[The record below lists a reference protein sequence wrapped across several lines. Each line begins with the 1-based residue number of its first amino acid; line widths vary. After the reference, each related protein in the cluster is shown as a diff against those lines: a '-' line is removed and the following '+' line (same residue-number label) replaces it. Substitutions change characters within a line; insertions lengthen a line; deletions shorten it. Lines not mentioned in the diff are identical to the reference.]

1 MTLDLVFV
9 PLLGGYIFFSRFRGT
24 RYRASGF
31 PAQRILFPSAA
42 FGLCFLVAAQATLLA
57 VAWFESNPA
66 AGIRHAVGFAL
77 PAASLCVIASILW
90 GAWGSLIA
98 EAAPGPESEVPEVT
112 SGDSRIAVPAM
123 FESIESRALIQGVV
137 GVIGCVWI
145 VMATAA
151 ASDLDVKSW
160 ARNVFS
166 YFAVMILV
174 ATLAAH
180 SLARFTLWRSSA
192 MLFRICAV
200 QLLVAAAMA
209 AVAAY
214 PGAASKAWIDF
225 SPVQDSGVPALALL
239 YAIAAW
245 ACGNLVLHPLAAA
258 AFHFTTD
265 RMTHLQ
271 SLFFE
276 SLFGNAL
283 IQLNLDDNKVY
294 IGWVRSRPAEVEAA
308 DQFILFLPLK
318 SGFRE
323 KDSRAL
329 VLDTDYGHVLTQLKD
344 ETGSAEELNDRLES
358 YYKVIRIETI
368 RYAGVFDE
376 NDYVRFSLGAK
387 GATVA
392 GEGTVLSS
400 ASA

>member
-57 VAWFESNPA
+57 AEWFESNP
-66 AGIRHAVGFAL
+66 GTGMRHVVGFAL

-90 GAWGSLIA
+90 GAWGSLIVD
-98 EAAPGPESEVPEVT
+98 AAAGPESGAT
-112 SGDSRIAVPAM
+112 AATAGASRVAVPAV
-123 FESIESRALIQGVV
+123 FEGVESRVLVQGVV
-137 GVIGCVWI
+137 GVIGCAWI
-145 VMATAA
+145 VIATAA

-160 ARNVFS
+160 VRNVLS

-174 ATLAAH
+174 AALAAH

-192 MLFRICAV
+192 MLFRICFV
-200 QLLVAAAMA
+200 QLLIAAAMA

-214 PGAASKAWIDF
+214 PATASKAWIDF
-225 SPVQDSGVPALALL
+225 SPVKDSGVPALALL

-276 SLFGNAL
+276 SLLGNAL

-329 VLDTDYGHVLTQLKD
+329 VLDTDYGHVLTRLKN
-344 ETGSAEELNDRLES
+344 ETASAEELNDRLES

-376 NDYVRFSLGAK
+376 NDYVRFSLAAN

-392 GEGTVLSS
+392 GEGAVSRG